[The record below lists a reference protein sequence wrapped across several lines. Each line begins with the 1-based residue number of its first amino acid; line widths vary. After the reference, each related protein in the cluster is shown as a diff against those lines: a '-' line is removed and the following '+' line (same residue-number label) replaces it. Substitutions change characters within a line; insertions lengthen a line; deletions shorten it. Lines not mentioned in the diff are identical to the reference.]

1 MIVIVERWISKSGVT
16 TYTAQEFRQ
25 SEFVGALI
33 EWQSILQNE
42 KGNDCFRTSRQSS
55 IYVGI

>member
-1 MIVIVERWISKSGVT
+1 MIVIVERWVSSSGVFS
-16 TYTAQEFRQ
+16 YSASEFRQ

-42 KGNDCFRTSRQSS
+42 KGNDCFRTNRQSS
-55 IYVGI
+55 IYVGF